1 MRKCCCCIPIL
12 GGATTLGF
20 VALILCSLEFVVT
33 IPYLA
38 DISINT
44 FNPLKANIH
53 YLYEQIEF
61 ALEQVIQQN
70 DTEHS
75 VEGIMKE
82 VRDYTWTTILSEAIS
97 TGVYFIISL
106 MMICGIQCD
115 MRGLMIPYLVIQML
129 YIILAI
135 VIGIAATVLIFY
147 FNLIMGIVA
156 AAVLLILAFLFIYF
170 WAAVQKA
177 YIELGNRDY
186 MYSPAPIK
194 PTYNPGH
201 HHNGSGGGGLYPT
214 VPQHFQ
220 MQEPDKC

>member
-12 GGATTLGF
+12 GGATLIGF
-20 VALILCSLEFVVT
+20 IALVLCALEFVVT

-38 DISINT
+38 GIDVDT
-44 FNPLKANIH
+44 FNPIQNNLK
-53 YLYEQIEF
+53 YMYDQIEYT
-61 ALEQVIQQN
+61 AKQVTN
-70 DTEHS
+70 DTEQT
-75 VEGIMKE
+75 EGIMTE
-82 VRDYTWTTILSEAIS
+82 VQEYTWKTIMSEAVS
-97 TGVYFIISL
+97 TGIYFIISL

-115 MRGLMIPYLVIQML
+115 MRGLMIPYMVIQML

-135 VIGIAATVLIFY
+135 IIGVAVTVLFFY
-147 FNLIMGIVA
+147 YNLIMGIVS
-156 AAVLLILAFLFIYF
+156 AAVVLILSFLFIYF
-170 WAAVQKA
+170 WVAVQKA
-177 YIELGNRDY
+177 YIELGTRDY

-194 PTYNPGH
+194 PTYNPG

>member
-12 GGATTLGF
+12 GGATVLGLI
-20 VALILCSLEFVVT
+20 ALVFCTLEFVVT

-38 DISINT
+38 DIDKDT
-44 FNPLKANIH
+44 FNPLKGNLE

-61 ALEQVIQQN
+61 GLKAATNE
-70 DTEHS
+70 TELRN
-75 VEGIMKE
+75 GIMEE
-82 VRDYTWTTILSEAIS
+82 VREWTWTTILSEAIS
-97 TGVYFIISL
+97 TGVYFTISL

-115 MRGLMIPYLVIQML
+115 MRGLMIPYMVIQML

-135 VIGIAATVLIFY
+135 VIGVGVTVMFFY

-156 AAVLLILAFLFIYF
+156 AAVVLILAFLFIYF
-170 WAAVQKA
+170 WVAVQKA

-201 HHNGSGGGGLYPT
+201 HHNGSGGGGGLYPT

>member
-12 GGATTLGF
+12 GGATLIGF
-20 VALILCSLEFVVT
+20 IALVLCALEFVVT

-38 DISINT
+38 GIDVDT
-44 FNPLKANIH
+44 FNPIQNNLK
-53 YLYEQIEF
+53 YMYDQIEYT
-61 ALEQVIQQN
+61 AKQVTN
-70 DTEHS
+70 DTEQTK
-75 VEGIMKE
+75 GIMTE
-82 VRDYTWTTILSEAIS
+82 VQEYTWKTIMSEAVS
-97 TGVYFIISL
+97 TGIYFIISL

-115 MRGLMIPYLVIQML
+115 MRGLMIPYMVIQML

-135 VIGIAATVLIFY
+135 IIGVAVTVLFFY
-147 FNLIMGIVA
+147 YNLIMGIVS
-156 AAVLLILAFLFIYF
+156 AAVVLILSFLFIYF
-170 WAAVQKA
+170 WVAVQKA
-177 YIELGNRDY
+177 YIELGTRDY